1 MPNRESVLSR
11 RRLLYAMGALGAG
24 SAASVITPGAAQAA
38 PKSGTTAAELYLPS
52 PPNDAVVP
60 MRLHVPE
67 SMLRD
72 LRQRLE
78 MTRWPAEE
86 LVDDW
91 SQGAPLR
98 RVKHLVEYWK
108 RHYDWRRVESLLNS
122 FGQYRTVIDGV
133 SIHLLHAKSPHAE
146 AMPIMLTHGW
156 PGSVLEFRNVI
167 RRLTHPTEFGGSRR
181 DAFHVVVPSLPGFG
195 FSDQPDDLGW
205 GRARTA
211 KAWAEIMPRLGY
223 DHYLS
228 QGGDWGA
235 AVNAQLGVLRPKGL
249 LGIHLNFPQIVPPD
263 LDLDHLTP
271 EEQVAMDQLNRQ
283 QQNEIGYQLEMMTR
297 PQTVSYSLADS
308 PVGQAAWIYEKF
320 GVWSDSNKNPESI
333 WTLDE
338 MLDDITL
345 YWLTNS
351 AESAARFY
359 WENSDVTMNAV
370 EIDIPMGVTLF
381 PKEFYTPPRAWA
393 ERAFS
398 KLVYWNQASKGG
410 HFAAFEQP
418 VIFAEEMRK
427 FGRLFRGA

>member
-1 MPNRESVLSR
+1 
-11 RRLLYAMGALGAG
+11 MGALAAG
-24 SAASVITPGAAQAA
+24 TALSSVTSGDALAITRAA
-38 PKSGTTAAELYLPS
+38 PKSATLRLPS
-52 PPNDAVVP
+52 SASGVVP

-91 SQGAPLR
+91 SQGAPLWRVR
-98 RVKHLVEYWK
+98 RLVEYWQ
-108 RHYDWRRVESLLNS
+108 RHYDWRRVETLLNS
-122 FGQYRTVIDGV
+122 FGQYRTEIDGV
-133 SIHLLHAKSPHAE
+133 SIHLLHARSPHPN

-156 PGSVLEFRNVI
+156 PGSVLEFRKVI
-167 RRLTHPTEFGGSRR
+167 RRLTHPTQYGGSAR

-195 FSDQPDDLGW
+195 FSDQPDELGW
-205 GRARTA
+205 GRVRTA
-211 KAWAEIMPRLGY
+211 RAWSEIMPRLGY

-235 AVNAQLGVLRPKGL
+235 AVNVQLGVLRPQGL
-249 LGIHLNFPQIVPPD
+249 LGIHVNFPQIVPPD
-263 LDLDHLTP
+263 LDMAHLTP
-271 EEQVAMDQLNRQ
+271 EEKVAMEQLGAQ
-283 QQNEIGYQLEMMTR
+283 QRNEIGYQLEMMTR

-320 GVWSDSNKNPESI
+320 GVWTDSGRNPESI
-333 WTLDE
+333 LTMDE

-359 WENSDVTMNAV
+359 WENSDITMNAV
-370 EIDIPMGVTLF
+370 KIDIPMGVTLF

-393 ERAFS
+393 EKAYSR
-398 KLVYWNQASKGG
+398 LVYWNKASKGG

-418 VIFAEEMRK
+418 AIFAEEVRR
-427 FGRLFRGA
+427 FGRLFR

>member
-1 MPNRESVLSR
+1 M
-11 RRLLYAMGALGAG
+11 
-24 SAASVITPGAAQAA
+24 Q
-38 PKSGTTAAELYLPS
+38 
-52 PPNDAVVP
+52 
-60 MRLHVPE
+60 LHVPE

-78 MTRWPAEE
+78 MARWPAEE

-91 SQGAPLR
+91 SQGAPLW

-133 SIHLLHAKSPHAE
+133 SIHLLHARSPHAE

-167 RRLTHPTEFGGSRR
+167 RRLTHPTEFGGSQR

-205 GRARTA
+205 GRVRTA

-271 EEQVAMDQLNRQ
+271 EEQAAMDQLNRQ

-338 MLDDITL
+338 AGRRRHCASLPPHERVRCTVPLRAATQARRCPRLARRRRDRNALAGPGDCRRVPASTADRL
-345 YWLTNS
+345 S
-351 AESAARFY
+351 AFNGAQQSMHDTRRDAASA
-359 WENSDVTMNAV
+359 VL
-370 EIDIPMGVTLF
+370 GH
-381 PKEFYTPPRAWA
+381 PPRTP
-393 ERAFS
+393 
-398 KLVYWNQASKGG
+398 GG
-410 HFAAFEQP
+410 VHQLSP
-418 VIFAEEMRK
+418 
-427 FGRLFRGA
+427 G

>member
-1 MPNRESVLSR
+1 MTSQANNLSR

-24 SAASVITPGAAQAA
+24 TAAAAMTSGVAEAATVTGAAAAA
-38 PKSGTTAAELYLPS
+38 PSMPS
-52 PPNDAVVP
+52 AGRDAVVP

-67 SMLRD
+67 RMLRD
-72 LRQRLE
+72 LRRRLE
-78 MTRWPAEE
+78 TTRWPAQE

-91 SQGAPLR
+91 SQGAPLW
-98 RVKHLVEYWK
+98 RVKRLVDHWQ
-108 RHYDWRRVESLLNS
+108 RHYDWRRVEALLNG

-133 SIHLLHAKSPHAE
+133 SIHLLHARSPHRD

-156 PGSVLEFRNVI
+156 PGSVLEFRKVI
-167 RRLTHPTEFGGSRR
+167 RRLTHPTEFGGSPR
-181 DAFHVVVPSLPGFG
+181 DAFHVVTPSLPGFG
-195 FSDQPDDLGW
+195 FSDQPDELGW
-205 GRARTA
+205 GRVRTA

-223 DHYLS
+223 GHYLS

-235 AVNAQLGVLRPKGL
+235 AVNVQLGVLRPKGL

-263 LDLDHLTP
+263 LDMNHLAP
-271 EEQVAMDQLNRQ
+271 EEQVAMSQLNTQ
-283 QQNEIGYQLEMMTR
+283 QKNEIGYQLEMMTR

-320 GVWSDSNKNPESI
+320 GIWTDSDRNPESVL
-333 WTLDE
+333 TMDE

-345 YWLTNS
+345 YWLTNT

-370 EIDIPMGVTLF
+370 RIDVPMGVTLF

-393 ERAFS
+393 EKAFS
-398 KLVYWNQASKGG
+398 NLVYWNKAGRGG

-418 VIFAEEMRK
+418 KIFAEEVRR
-427 FGRLFRGA
+427 FGRLFR